1 MADTFETAPENFV
14 SHNIEFGVNLDYS
27 PLEIIDNL
35 LLYGFNAFA
44 PMSTKRWQLGGMVC
58 ELSRY
63 NLNAYGK
70 IERMGP
76 IRFL

>member
-1 MADTFETAPENFV
+1 MADTFEAAPENFV
-14 SHNIEFGVNLDYS
+14 LHNIEFGVDLNYS

-44 PMSTKRWQLGGMVC
+44 PMSTKQRQSAGMVY

-63 NLNAYGK
+63 SLKVYGQ
-70 IERMGP
+70 IERMEP